1 MSMIRLILKEIGG
14 RAMDAAGSIRS
25 KNNMYEGSENNAPS
39 DKLMNTGNANPV
51 VTQGQGEGAGDE
63 NKGGEVATEGT
74 SDTTADVDSSDL
86 SSGEDIG
93 AETSDANAKTEVKS
107 VSFKYQPMEGG
118 RLRGILKNVDFS
130 KTPSPKTQGAG
141 GGMPGAGGA
150 GGAGGEG
157 AEGGEAADGA
167 DAADAADAGDAADA
181 MG

>member
-1 MSMIRLILKEIGG
+1 
-14 RAMDAAGSIRS
+14 MDAAGSIRS
-25 KNNMYEGSENNAPS
+25 KDNMYEGSENNAPS
-39 DKLMNTGNANPV
+39 DKLMDTGDANPV
-51 VTQGQGEGAGDE
+51 VSDKEKQEGDVAVE
-63 NKGGEVATEGT
+63 NT
-74 SDTTADVDSSDL
+74 SDTSADVDSSTL
-86 SSGEDIG
+86 SSGEDVN

-107 VSFKYQPMEGG
+107 VSFKYQPTEGG

-130 KTPSPKTQGAG
+130 KMPSPKTQGAG
-141 GGMPGAGGA
+141 GGTPGA

>member
-1 MSMIRLILKEIGG
+1 
-14 RAMDAAGSIRS
+14 MDAAGSIRS

-39 DKLMNTGNANPV
+39 DKLMDTGNANPV
-51 VTQGQGEGAGDE
+51 VSDKEKQEGGVAVE
-63 NKGGEVATEGT
+63 NT
-74 SDTTADVDSSDL
+74 SDTAADVDSGSL
-86 SSGEDIG
+86 ESGEDVN

-107 VSFKYQPMEGG
+107 VSFKYQPTEGG

-150 GGAGGEG
+150 GGGEG

-167 DAADAADAGDAADA
+167 DAADTADAADGADA

>member
-1 MSMIRLILKEIGG
+1 
-14 RAMDAAGSIRS
+14 MDAAGSIRS

-39 DKLMNTGNANPV
+39 DKLMDTGNANPV
-51 VTQGQGEGAGDE
+51 VSDKEKQEGGVAVE
-63 NKGGEVATEGT
+63 NT
-74 SDTTADVDSSDL
+74 SDTAADVDSGSL
-86 SSGEDIG
+86 ESGEDVN

-107 VSFKYQPMEGG
+107 VSFKYQPTEGG

-130 KTPSPKTQGAG
+130 KTPSPKVQGAG
-141 GGMPGAGGA
+141 GGMPAA

-167 DAADAADAGDAADA
+167 DAADAADGADA